1 MSVRAILGII
11 LTTAFVAL
19 IFFLAWQGKTDTQT
33 FNLLVGAL
41 TGAALSH
48 VLGYYFG
55 TTESS
60 QTKDDTIKL
69 QTKIAAG
76 ETPPPSA
83 PPAPAPASPTAAP
96 QGP

>member
-11 LTTAFVAL
+11 LTVAFVLL
-19 IFFLAWQGKTDTQT
+19 IFYLAWQGKTETET

-60 QTKDDTIKL
+60 QTKDDTIKI
-69 QTKIAAG
+69 QAKTAAG
-76 ETPPPSA
+76 DTPSLAA
-83 PPAPAPASPTAAP
+83 PPAPVPTDKPVA
-96 QGP
+96 